1 MENKTKGITIKRFLA
16 FIFDFA
22 YIMLLVFTVFML
34 FGLIFKLD
42 SDSYQNFMSYLLLIA
57 IISYMLLGELVLKN
71 TLGKY
76 LLGIEIVDNERLKR
90 PPLPSFIKRGLLK
103 IIFPVEGLFLLLS
116 KSNKRLGD
124 LWGKTIVINKE
135 TNKLKPSVR
144 IIIGIVVLIALV
156 FSFRILMGFAV
167 KKTDFYNIGINY
179 LKNKYEVEIVGL
191 TKVVNQNRNSVNF
204 IVPISNDDK
213 DKFAIIYLEKN
224 GKGWSVNTSK
234 FTKEHIIGFSYGLSY
249 SSVNR

>member
-1 MENKTKGITIKRFLA
+1 MKNKTKGTTIKRFLA

-22 YIMLLVFTVFML
+22 FIMLLAFTVYML

-42 SDSYQNFMSYLLLIA
+42 NEGYQNFMSYLLLIV

-90 PPLPSFIKRGLLK
+90 PSLSSFIKRGLLK
-103 IIFPVEGLFLLLS
+103 IIFPVEGLVLLLS
-116 KSNKRLGD
+116 KSKKRLGD

-135 TNKLKPSVR
+135 TNKLRPSAR
-144 IIIGIVVLIALV
+144 IIIGIVLLIALV
-156 FSFRILMGFAV
+156 FSFRISMGFAV
-167 KKTDFYNIGINY
+167 KKADFYNIGINY
-179 LKNKYEVEIVGL
+179 LKSKYEVEIVGL
-191 TKVVNQNRNSVNF
+191 IKVVNQNRNTVNF
-204 IVPISNDDK
+204 IVPISDENK
-213 DKFAIIYLEKN
+213 DKYAIIYLEKN
-224 GKGWSVNTSK
+224 GNGWNVNDTK

-249 SSVNR
+249 SSCKR